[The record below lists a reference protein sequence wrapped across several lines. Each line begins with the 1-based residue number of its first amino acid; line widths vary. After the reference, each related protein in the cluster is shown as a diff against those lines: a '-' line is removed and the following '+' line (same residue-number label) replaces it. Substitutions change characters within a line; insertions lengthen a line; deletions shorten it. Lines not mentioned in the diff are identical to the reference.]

1 MKVKKLFSTMCCP
14 LVLEHIKL
22 ILSKTGEE
30 PVTMILKNEDFEKYA
45 DKKVKYWG
53 VYPTRIDLKNPSGGI
68 SVYGYISIEIEK

>member
-1 MKVKKLFSTMCCP
+1 MCCP

-45 DKKVKYWG
+45 DKKDKYWG